1 MLALTPAPGGWC
13 SAEVGPRRPRVKDT
27 SNDLDYDVMSDQE
40 WEEEPEGGES
50 LSVRVPKALTPSY
63 PKIV

>member
-1 MLALTPAPGGWC
+1 MWC

-27 SNDLDYDVMSDQE
+27 AHGLDYEVMSDQD

-50 LSVRVPKALTPSY
+50 LSVRHMSPKAFLCVTLKP
-63 PKIV
+63 